1 MASLVVLAA
10 AVVQTATSAVTGVVS
25 PAADTVVEQGAQA
38 AGAAQ
43 VVETLT
49 GGAGVRGAVEG
60 LVTMPAT
67 DMAAQGVGALANA
80 TAPLANATSSLVN
93 ATSQVLTATSPLANA
108 TAPLTPLTNA
118 TAPLAQAAATTGTVL
133 GEAGFSWG
141 GYFQAIGVLFLLL
154 AALWAGVWLLRK
166 YSKFNFIPKPG
177 MLPRDAL
184 RLEAQLPLGPRK
196 GLMVVRFLNKR
207 LLLGVT
213 DHQITLLTE
222 SDAHHD
228 QNNSLEF
235 KDILDEAQR
244 QKTDA

>member
-1 MASLVVLAA
+1 MASLFVLAA
-10 AVVQTATSAVTGVVS
+10 SVVHNATSALNGAAQTV
-25 PAADTVVEQGAQA
+25 ADTVAGTA
-38 AGAAQ
+38 AGATQ
-43 VVETLT
+43 TVETLA
-49 GGAGVRGAVEG
+49 GGAGVRGTVEG
-60 LVTMPAT
+60 VVTMPAT
-67 DMAAQGVGALANA
+67 AAAAQGALANA
-80 TAPLANATSSLVN
+80 TAPLANG
-93 ATSQVLTATSPLANA
+93 TAS
-108 TAPLTPLTNA
+108 LTNA
-118 TAPLAQAAATTGTVL
+118 TAPLAQAAASTGTAL
-133 GEAGFSWG
+133 GEVGFSWG

-154 AALWAGVWLLRK
+154 AALWAGMWFLRK
-166 YSKFNFIPKPG
+166 YGKFNFIPKPG

-222 SDAHHD
+222 SDAQHE
-228 QNNSLEF
+228 QNNTMEF

>member
-1 MASLVVLAA
+1 MASLLVLAA
-10 AVVQTATSAVTGVVS
+10 TAVHTVTA
-25 PAADTVVEQGAQA
+25 AADTVAATVAGTA

-43 VVETLT
+43 TVETLA

-60 LVTMPAT
+60 AATMPAT
-67 DMAAQGVGALANA
+67 AAATQGVLANA
-80 TAPLANATSSLVN
+80 TAPFA
-93 ATSQVLTATSPLANA
+93 
-108 TAPLTPLTNA
+108 NA
-118 TAPLAQAAATTGTVL
+118 TAPLAQAAASTGTTL
-133 GEAGFSWG
+133 GEVGFSWG

-154 AALWAGVWLLRK
+154 AALWAGMWFLRK
-166 YSKFNFIPKPG
+166 YGKFNFIPKAG
-177 MLPRDAL
+177 ALPRNAL

-222 SDAHHD
+222 SDTQYE
-228 QNNSLEF
+228 QNNALEF
-235 KDILDEAQR
+235 KDILEDAQR